1 MPVKKA
7 LFINLIFVIMAKS
20 VLQKPLSIAH
30 PDRNAFD
37 VGYTNKFTSSLG
49 MLLPC
54 YVRECNPNEHYR
66 INPRMLCRSMP
77 MNSAAFIQC
86 TQNVEFY
93 FVPYRLLWS
102 SFPQWFVGTKFDVS
116 SSKVN
121 EDRANFP
128 TFDLGTIFQAIY
140 GNSVASQWSDVLGY
154 SLTKG
159 ALRLLDLLGYGDLSH
174 FNDITNV
181 NIENIKVSP
190 FRLLAYQ
197 KVCSDF
203 YRVANYES
211 ARIKSYNY
219 DSQTPLAGNVQN
231 FVSTYLQLRYRPWK
245 KDRFTISSTSFQGND
260 YMSNFLSSPVFPGTI
275 RDSNANPDSD
285 IKDYNFQGY
294 LSLNTSLNSAG
305 ITVANLRSAFAL
317 DKLYRLSAQAGDG
330 DYKSQI
336 KARFGFDP
344 YAPQYKCQFVGA
356 ASAPVKIDQVTTTAD
371 TLSANG
377 DNGTPA
383 GRIYGN
389 AYAQESKDV
398 FEYDVKEHGILLG
411 ISSFVPDVDYS
422 SYGINPFNTK
432 IHREDYFQPEFDNLG
447 KQPMSSIVFAP
458 WKKVDVSSGGVTNHK
473 LQLVNSVLGWYPRY
487 IEYKTCVDEVHGQL
501 NGWLNRSFDR
511 APSLS
516 LWTAPRF
523 NSSDSKKVDN
533 WRDNGLSLDFF
544 YIDPNI
550 YDSIF
555 VNQYRG
561 DQSED
566 QFICEVTNNV
576 QAILPMSVS
585 GEPLI

>member
-1 MPVKKA
+1 MS
-7 LFINLIFVIMAKS
+7 KS
-20 VLQKPLSIAH
+20 VLQKPLSVAH

-37 VGYTNKFTSSLG
+37 VSYTNKFTSSLG

-102 SFPQWFVGTKFDVS
+102 SFPQWFVGTNYDVTS
-116 SSKVN
+116 LKSLEEK
-121 EDRANFP
+121 ATFP
-128 TFDLGTIFQAIY
+128 TFNLGSIYQSIIGDTIADTY
-140 GNSVASQWSDVLGY
+140 TDVLGY

-159 ALRLLDLLGYGDLSH
+159 SLRLLDLLGYGDLSH
-174 FNDITNV
+174 FNDITNL
-181 NIENIKVSP
+181 NIENVKVSP

-197 KVCSDF
+197 KVCSDY
-203 YRVANYES
+203 YRVANYEKS
-211 ARIKSYNY
+211 RIKAYNI
-219 DSQTPLAGNVQN
+219 DNPLSWGGQSSVFEP
-231 FVSTYLQLRYRPWK
+231 FVSNYLQLRYRPWK
-245 KDRFTISSTSFQGND
+245 KDLYTISSTSFQGND
-260 YMSNFLSSPVFPGTI
+260 FMSSSLSAPVFPDTI
-275 RDSNANPDSD
+275 REANANPDSD
-285 IKDYNFQGY
+285 SKGHNFQGY
-294 LSLNTSLNSAG
+294 LSINTSLNNAG

-344 YAPQYKCQFVGA
+344 YAPQYKSEFIGA

-371 TLSANG
+371 TLSSDG

-398 FEYDVKEHGILLG
+398 FEYDVKEHGILIG

-432 IHREDYFQPEFDNLG
+432 INREDYFQPEFDNLG
-447 KQPMSSIVFAP
+447 KQPLSSLVFNP
-458 WKKVDVSSGGVTNHK
+458 WKKVDVPTGGITNHK
-473 LQLVNSVLGWYPRY
+473 LQLVNTTLGWFPRY
-487 IEYKTCVDEVHGQL
+487 IEYKTSVDEVHGQL

-523 NSSDSKKVDN
+523 NSSDSKKFDN

-585 GEPLI
+585 GERLI